1 MTTKRGKFAA
11 LAVGLAFIAA
21 SCGDDEKTDN
31 TTATSDSTSGSTT
44 ASTTP
49 TSGGT
54 VTYAAEQEYT
64 AYNNA
69 TADQVLFANTLVLN
83 MVQPGPF
90 ISMPDLTFQL
100 WTEMM
105 VSAEVTSTDPQ
116 IVEYVIQP
124 AAVWSDGEPIDCDDF
139 YLAWISGNGKLN
151 HANPDYTG
159 EGQVDADG
167 NPVPAE
173 LPDFNTAST
182 TGYEDISSVECS
194 DDGKTFTTTYANPYA
209 DWKGLFGGLIPAHV
223 VENTSGVADIT
234 TIDPA
239 ATSADSEAAGEVWS
253 TGFSGFDPAMAL
265 SGAWYSI
272 DSFTAGQNLILKRND
287 AFYGTPG
294 TLDEI
299 VFLQVP
305 DATAQPAALE
315 NGDVQVISPQPNADL
330 VAQLADIAGVTTSV
344 EQGLTFEHYDF
355 NQANKHLAKLE
366 VRQALA
372 LCIDREEIVTTLVT
386 PINPDATVLNNHIYV
401 PSAADYQDN
410 SGGLARDVD
419 AAKAKLESAGYV
431 LGADGIYAD
440 ADGNRLSLRLGRRDP
455 NPRRQSTNELFAEQC
470 KEAGIELTDDAAE
483 NFNAERLP
491 ASDYDIALFAWV
503 ATPFLSSNKAIYV
516 EDGAQNW
523 NSYKNPALTDLFNA
537 ANAEFDDAARAEL
550 MDQIDQILWDDMAT
564 LPLFQFQEMVA
575 FSDTVSNVV
584 FNGPLGVTWNA
595 NEWAITA

>member
-1 MTTKRGKFAA
+1 MRDGV
-11 LAVGLAFIAA
+11 AVPARSA
-21 SCGDDEKTDN
+21 GDDGDL
-31 TTATSDSTSGSTT
+31 SGEWLIH
-44 ASTTP
+44 
-49 TSGGT
+49 
-54 VTYAAEQEYT
+54 VLCL
-64 AYNNA
+64 
-69 TADQVLFANTLVLN
+69 VLFDRADLRARRALRVERVAEPL
-83 MVQPGPF
+83 PG
-90 ISMPDLTFQL
+90 
-100 WTEMM
+100 
-105 VSAEVTSTDPQ
+105 
-116 IVEYVIQP
+116 QP
-124 AAVWSDGEPIDCDDF
+124 A
-139 YLAWISGNGKLN
+139 
-151 HANPDYTG
+151 
-159 EGQVDADG
+159 GQLDADG
-167 NPVPAE
+167 AEVPEE
-173 LPDFNTAST
+173 LPDFNAAGT

-355 NQANKHLAKLE
+355 NQANPHLAKLE

-419 AAKAKLESAGYV
+419 AAKAKLRHLRPE
-431 LGADGIYAD
+431 
-440 ADGNRLSLRLGRRDP
+440 RLGDRALPFPVAREGGDVFP
-455 NPRRQSTNELFAEQC
+455 AE
-470 KEAGIELTDDAAE
+470 GMGH
-483 NFNAERLP
+483 
-491 ASDYDIALFAWV
+491 
-503 ATPFLSSNKAIYV
+503 V
-516 EDGAQNW
+516 EDGVLL
-523 NSYKNPALTDLFNA
+523 LTQGEVHLSSHSRRGHELNA
-537 ANAEFDDAARAEL
+537 C
-550 MDQIDQILWDDMAT
+550 
-564 LPLFQFQEMVA
+564 
-575 FSDTVSNVV
+575 
-584 FNGPLGVTWNA
+584 
-595 NEWAITA
+595 